1 MRIDPWPFI
10 VAAYAIAILGTL
22 VLTFWS
28 WRAMRKAER
37 AAAALSERQEVQ
49 A

>member
-10 VAAYAIAILGTL
+10 IAAYAITILATL
-22 VLTFWS
+22 AVTLWS

-37 AAAALSERQEVQ
+37 EAETLGNRP
-49 A
+49 